1 MNIFRIFLYYGEAY
15 RTRRCHWAI
24 PTASFLGIVVE
35 FWLIALYLSKKP
47 WKKPRGSLQQASAF
61 HLDSREVERS
71 VLDFRVMD
79 IWLWTDFLSY
89 AMFTMFFVVLLLLFT
104 GFMLPQPP
112 PLYLTLMCFGSAL
125 SEIFRNLPRLICV
138 IENRP
143 STPSFL
149 GFTGTIANVAL
160 LIVWKQPTL
169 LWVGALVSFVT
180 EALLCATL
188 AFPIPLEKQRKFS
201 GGGAMSPTL
210 PGKFV

>member
-1 MNIFRIFLYYGEAY
+1 MLLADGFSLYIVSYTCTALLIKPSRDDPSASTVSLWTVAMNIFRIFLYYGEAY

-125 SEIFRNLPRLICV
+125 KIVCGD
-138 IENRP
+138 
-143 STPSFL
+143 FL
-149 GFTGTIANVAL
+149 GGNLDLGVI
-160 LIVWKQPTL
+160 
-169 LWVGALVSFVT
+169 
-180 EALLCATL
+180 
-188 AFPIPLEKQRKFS
+188 
-201 GGGAMSPTL
+201 
-210 PGKFV
+210 